1 MAKLNFKKGA
11 AVLVLVP
18 LIAGCS
24 TPLEKCVASA
34 SENYRTLENAISTTQ
49 GNITRGYAEHKS
61 TVPYTVQQ
69 ICYRTDP
76 HTKANVPYSCPQTY
90 YRTQITPV
98 AIDVVQE
105 RVKLAEYK
113 KLLPKLSARANA
125 GIKQCEAQFPV
136 KS

>member
-1 MAKLNFKKGA
+1 MGKLNFKKGA
-11 AVLVLVP
+11 AALVLVP

-34 SENYRTLENAISTTQ
+34 SGNYWALNNAISTTQ

-61 TVPYTVQQ
+61 SVPYTVQQ
-69 ICYRTDP
+69 TCYRTDP
-76 HTKANVPYSCPQTY
+76 YTYAMVPYSCPQTH

-98 AIDVVQE
+98 AIDVAQE
-105 RVKLAEYK
+105 RVKLAGYK
-113 KLLPKLSARANA
+113 GLLPKFTAQANA
-125 GIKQCEAQFPV
+125 GIKQCEAQYPG